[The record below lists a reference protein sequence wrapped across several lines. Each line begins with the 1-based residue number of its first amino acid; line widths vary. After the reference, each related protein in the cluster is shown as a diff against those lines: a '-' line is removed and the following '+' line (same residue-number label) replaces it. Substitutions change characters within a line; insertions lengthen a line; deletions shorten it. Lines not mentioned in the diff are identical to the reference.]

1 MGKHMF
7 SDTNGKVQSFSKVLD
22 SLMQQFRDRAARE
35 TVIDVHHMSKIC
47 PQIHSQPWL
56 TLCDP

>member
-7 SDTNGKVQSFSKVLD
+7 NDTNGKVQNFIKVLD
-22 SLMQQFRDRAARE
+22 SLMQQFQHRAARE
-35 TVIDVHHMSKIC
+35 IVIDVHRMSKIC

-56 TLCDP
+56 TLCDR

>member
-7 SDTNGKVQSFSKVLD
+7 DETDSKVQSFSKVLD

-35 TVIDVHHMSKIC
+35 TVIDIHHMGKIR
-47 PQIHSQPWL
+47 PHIHSEHLP
-56 TLCDP
+56 TLCGM

>member
-1 MGKHMF
+1 MF
-7 SDTNGKVQSFSKVLD
+7 DDMKGKVQTFSKVLD

-35 TVIDVHHMSKIC
+35 IVIDVHRMSKISL
-47 PQIHSQPWL
+47 QIHSQPWL

>member
-7 SDTNGKVQSFSKVLD
+7 DDTNGKVQSFSKVLD
-22 SLMQQFRDRAARE
+22 SLMQQFRDQAARE
-35 TVIDVHHMSKIC
+35 TVIDIHRMSKIC
-47 PQIHSQPWL
+47 PRIHSQPWL